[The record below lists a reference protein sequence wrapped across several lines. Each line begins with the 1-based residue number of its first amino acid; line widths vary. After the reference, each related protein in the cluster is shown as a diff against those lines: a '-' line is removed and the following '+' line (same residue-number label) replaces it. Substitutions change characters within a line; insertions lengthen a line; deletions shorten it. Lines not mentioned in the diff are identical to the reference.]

1 MVITQFALISLLEK
15 RRKYLNNKG
24 YTGAVSMKLSKA
36 FETMNHELLIVKL
49 HAYGFSKD
57 SLKLLLSCLSDR
69 WQRNKI
75 NLFFSSSSEL
85 RQGVLQGSV
94 LGPILFNIY
103 LNDLCYFLTD
113 IYNFADVATPY
124 VCNSSLEYVLK
135 S

>member
-57 SLKLLLSCLSDR
+57 SLNLLLSCLSDR
-69 WQRNKI
+69 W
-75 NLFFSSSSEL
+75 
-85 RQGVLQGSV
+85 
-94 LGPILFNIY
+94 
-103 LNDLCYFLTD
+103 
-113 IYNFADVATPY
+113 
-124 VCNSSLEYVLK
+124 
-135 S
+135 